1 MALDFLSGKA
11 KTAITASISLI
22 VVLSILAAIMPDV
35 FTAVGD
41 INDVFSSVGEP
52 NGSDLNNSVANSI
65 SPVFPIL
72 IGLSVLLGTVTFIL
86 RSTDFGRNRG
96 GGRF

>member
-41 INDVFSSVGEP
+41 INQVFDA
-52 NGSDLNNSVANSI
+52 NASDLNNSVAASI

-86 RSTDFGRNRG
+86 RSTDFGRRG
-96 GGRF
+96 GGRGRF